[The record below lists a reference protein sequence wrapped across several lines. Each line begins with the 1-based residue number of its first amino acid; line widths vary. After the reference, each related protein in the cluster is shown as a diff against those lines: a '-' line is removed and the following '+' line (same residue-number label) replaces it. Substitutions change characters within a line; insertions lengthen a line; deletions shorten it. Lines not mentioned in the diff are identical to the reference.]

1 MAKIPMGNFGNAM
14 PQVGRIQMPQNQ
26 SGQMIAGALQNMSQ
40 VAQQQHER
48 EKLAQEK
55 QKIEQDK
62 KDKADFALQSS
73 KIGADISLV
82 DDDLLIKMQSGE
94 LTFDE
99 SVQQRQK
106 SLETIKGQYKE
117 AIPKTYNQAFDNYFE
132 QHSYQ
137 SASKYLPVAQKAE
150 QQQSIVQLKSMTE
163 NYLKSPDASDQ
174 EVQVGL
180 QTYAQSKGLSQAY
193 VDNTFSEYKN
203 KRSGNDVNAFYLANK
218 TDNTKLTEL
227 TTPEAVLKKHP
238 NLTQEQAVYW
248 SGRAASQM
256 DQNQKAYDRQQ
267 KEVESDAKDAST
279 EMRNDIETGLIPS
292 ESVINARLARVKG
305 TTHEKEFV
313 QYSGA
318 LVEVQKFMRLGPDQ
332 REAYLSKK
340 RSEAQN
346 TAQDN
351 AKDVSWNLNLLSKT
365 HENMLGYEKNNS
377 TLAYSIK
384 TGQELTPVPTT
395 SIIMGDPEAIKALS
409 KNIKTLHASN
419 ILDGVTGSLN
429 PLSKQQ
435 QSELKQFWGKAKPGD
450 KLSLLTNIY
459 KSSAGNANAS
469 RDMINSI
476 AGENGAYRLSA
487 SLNNRGLQDIAGQ
500 IVTGQDLI
508 EKGLVKVDE
517 NSLRTHTENY
527 LAGITSP
534 GKPDFQIY
542 LDSVKANY
550 AYLVQKSEKVTD
562 TKGSILNKTI
572 DEDLLNKAILSVTGG
587 KYTSGGFFGSK
598 SVVLRPHTVGE
609 KSFREQL
616 ESFNSRNARHYGGS
630 DKDFFI
636 DLPLE
641 QDPKNPYRYY
651 FKNGTKYVMDNTD
664 KKRQTRL
671 TFTVR

>member
-1 MAKIPMGNFGNAM
+1 MGNFGNAM

-40 VAQQQHER
+40 VAQQRHER
-48 EKLAQEK
+48 E
-55 QKIEQDK
+55 KIEQDK

-94 LTFDE
+94 LTFDQ

-193 VDNTFSEYKN
+193 VDDTFSEYKN

-218 TDNTKLTEL
+218 TDNTKLAEL

-267 KEVESDAKDAST
+267 KEVESEAKDAVG
-279 EMRNDIETGLIPS
+279 EMRSDIETGLIPS
-292 ESVINARLARVKG
+292 ESVIKERLALVKG
-305 TTHEKEFV
+305 TTHEKEFI

-332 REAYLSKK
+332 REAYLSKE
-340 RSEAQN
+340 RANAQN
-346 TAQDN
+346 QEQENPQDI
-351 AKDVSWNLNLLSKT
+351 SWRLNLLAKT
-365 HENMLGYEKNNS
+365 HDNMLGYEKNNS

-384 TGQELTPVPTT
+384 TGQELTPIPTT
-395 SIIMGDPEAIKALS
+395 SIISGDPNAISALT
-409 KNIKTLHASN
+409 KNIKAVQANNT
-419 ILDGVTGSLN
+419 IDGVNGSLN
-429 PLSKQQ
+429 PFTTQQ
-435 QSELKQFWGKAKPGD
+435 QVELKQFWNKAQPGD
-450 KLSLLTNIY
+450 KLTLLTNLFAA
-459 KSSAGNANAS
+459 SGGNANAS
-469 RDMINSI
+469 RDMIKSI
-476 AGENGAYRLSA
+476 AGESGAYRLSA
-487 SLNNRGLQDIAGQ
+487 SLGRRGLTDIAGQ
-500 IVTGQDLI
+500 IVTGQDLLD
-508 EKGLVKVDE
+508 KDLVKVDE
-517 NSLRTHTENY
+517 KGLRAKATNY
-527 LAGITSP
+527 LIGVTSP
-534 GKPDFQIY
+534 GKPDFEIY
-542 LDSVKANY
+542 LESVKANY
-550 AYLVQKSEKVTD
+550 AYLIQKAGKASDSQGNQV
-562 TKGSILNKTI
+562 NKSI
-572 DEDLLNKAILSVTGG
+572 DEDLFHKAILNVTGG
-587 KYTSGGFFGSK
+587 KYSTGGFWGAK
-598 SVVLRPHTVGE
+598 SVVLRPHTVSE
-609 KSFREQL
+609 KSFDDQL
-616 ESFNSRNARHYGGS
+616 KTFNSRHYKAYGGTER
-630 DKDFFI
+630 DFFL

-641 QDPKNPYRYY
+641 QDSKNPYKYY
-651 FKNGTKYVMDNTD
+651 FKNGTKYIMDVND
-664 KKRQTRL
+664 KKRKTRL
-671 TFTVR
+671 SFTVR